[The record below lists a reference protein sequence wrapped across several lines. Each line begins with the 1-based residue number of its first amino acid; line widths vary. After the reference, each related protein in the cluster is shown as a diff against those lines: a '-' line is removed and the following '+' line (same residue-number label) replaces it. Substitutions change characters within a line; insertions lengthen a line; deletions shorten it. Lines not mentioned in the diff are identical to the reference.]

1 MIFLGNMRRLQ
12 QHWQCQ
18 HCVSVRD
25 WWYGELVSTVNTG
38 SNRTSVHHYCSA
50 VRRRLNFGIKLD
62 FLSSESV
69 LFGVFRV
76 FWGVL
81 QSHWK
86 AVSSKKRI
94 VAQKSRIVAQKTRIV
109 AVKGRWP
116 AGRRWLPI
124 LRSMRL
130 RVAVVVSCWTMR
142 KEVAEIA
149 FTAIFMCI
157 NK

>member
-1 MIFLGNMRRLQ
+1 MLSSS
-12 QHWQCQ
+12 QHYTR
-18 HCVSVRD
+18 VRT
-25 WWYGELVSTVNTG
+25 EHQPSLTV
-38 SNRTSVHHYCSA
+38 SA

-94 VAQKSRIVAQKTRIV
+94 VAQKTRIV
-109 AVKGRWP
+109 AIKGRTGWP
-116 AGRRWLPI
+116 AGKFGAGYLFY
-124 LRSMRL
+124 
-130 RVAVVVSCWTMR
+130 VV
-142 KEVAEIA
+142 
-149 FTAIFMCI
+149 
-157 NK
+157 

>member
-1 MIFLGNMRRLQ
+1 MDLRQKTLKTG
-12 QHWQCQ
+12 
-18 HCVSVRD
+18 HCSTFQNSLLCPVFRSLSGFPVFRDAVRT
-25 WWYGELVSTVNTG
+25 EHQSITTV
-38 SNRTSVHHYCSA
+38 SA

-62 FLSSESV
+62 FLSSVSV

-109 AVKGRWP
+109 AIKGRTGWP
-116 AGRRWLPI
+116 AGEFGAGYLFY
-124 LRSMRL
+124 
-130 RVAVVVSCWTMR
+130 VV
-142 KEVAEIA
+142 
-149 FTAIFMCI
+149 
-157 NK
+157 

>member
-1 MIFLGNMRRLQ
+1 MRDVSEKLAATNSVSIASRDSASLEIDGNI
-12 QHWQCQ
+12 
-18 HCVSVRD
+18 
-25 WWYGELVSTVNTG
+25 ELVSTLNTG
-38 SNRTSVHHYCSA
+38 SNSISTITNCLSSG
-50 VRRRLNFGIKLD
+50 RRLNFGTKPV
-62 FLSSESV
+62 FSSSESV

-130 RVAVVVSCWTMR
+130 RVAALIR
-142 KEVAEIA
+142 D
-149 FTAIFMCI
+149 
-157 NK
+157 

>member
-1 MIFLGNMRRLQ
+1 MRDVSEKLAATNSVSIALRDSASLEIVGN
-12 QHWQCQ
+12 
-18 HCVSVRD
+18 V
-25 WWYGELVSTVNTG
+25 ELVSSVNTG

-109 AVKGRWP
+109 AIKGRR
-116 AGRRWLPI
+116 AGQPVNFGAGYLFY
-124 LRSMRL
+124 
-130 RVAVVVSCWTMR
+130 VV
-142 KEVAEIA
+142 
-149 FTAIFMCI
+149 
-157 NK
+157 

>member
-1 MIFLGNMRRLQ
+1 MVPWARLNSKHGFEQ
-12 QHWQCQ
+12 
-18 HCVSVRD
+18 
-25 WWYGELVSTVNTG
+25 NI
-38 SNRTSVHHYCSA
+38 NHHYWSQHFA
-50 VRRRLNFGIKLD
+50 DDSIWYQTGFFSFRKSFI
-62 FLSSESV
+62 
-69 LFGVFRV
+69 GVFRN
-76 FWGVL
+76 FLNIL

-142 KEVAEIA
+142 KEVAEMDFSSLA
-149 FTAIFMCI
+149 TQQSVYATTMALKKENYRVDHTLDSLI
-157 NK
+157 NV

>member
-1 MIFLGNMRRLQ
+1 MRDVSEKLAATNSVSIASRDSASLEIVGN
-12 QHWQCQ
+12 
-18 HCVSVRD
+18 V
-25 WWYGELVSTVNTG
+25 ELVSTVNTG
-38 SNRTSVHHYCSA
+38 SNRTSTITTVSA

-94 VAQKSRIVAQKTRIV
+94 VAQKTRIV
-109 AVKGRWP
+109 AIKGRTGWL
-116 AGRRWLPI
+116 AGEFGAGYLFY
-124 LRSMRL
+124 
-130 RVAVVVSCWTMR
+130 VV
-142 KEVAEIA
+142 
-149 FTAIFMCI
+149 
-157 NK
+157 